1 MSDDR
6 MASEPFAPT
15 QSLPVHPGDR
25 RRDRLVVV
33 ALLGLLLFM
42 PPLMSIF
49 GHDGM
54 IWGIPLLFFYLF
66 AAWGLVVGL
75 LALTVAAGDRED
87 RR

>member
-1 MSDDR
+1 
-6 MASEPFAPT
+6 MASEPFAPAR
-15 QSLPVHPGDR
+15 SLPVHPGDQ

-42 PPLMSIF
+42 PPMMTIF
-49 GHDGM
+49 AHDGTVC
-54 IWGIPLLFFYLF
+54 GIPLLFLYLF